1 MVSFIIVGQPV
12 MTRLPITRL
21 PITRLPITRLPITRL
36 PIAPCY
42 DSTANAVNQGL
53 IVILRQ

>member
-12 MTRLPITRL
+12 ITLLPIV
-21 PITRLPITRLPITRL
+21 
-36 PIAPCY
+36 PCY
-42 DSTANAVNQGL
+42 VSTANAVNQGL

>member
-12 MTRLPITRL
+12 MTRL

>member
-12 MTRLPITRL
+12 M
-21 PITRLPITRLPITRL
+21 TRLPITRL

>member
-21 PITRLPITRLPITRL
+21 PITRLPI
-36 PIAPCY
+36 APCH

>member
-1 MVSFIIVGQPV
+1 V
-12 MTRLPITRL
+12 M
-21 PITRLPITRLPITRL
+21 TRLPITRLPITRL

>member
-12 MTRLPITRL
+12 M
-21 PITRLPITRLPITRL
+21 TRLPITRLPITRL